1 MAAAGKEFNAEA
13 ARRVLAENFAAW
25 ILELDPRVEE
35 VGTDRVRL
43 VVPASDR
50 LCRQG
55 GIMCGQAL
63 ISAADTAMVLAV
75 SAARGRYGPMT
86 TVDLTVNY
94 MRPVIGS
101 DAVLEARVMRLGK
114 TLAFA
119 TTEIAESKGGRIA
132 AFATGTFAL
141 L

>member
-1 MAAAGKEFNAEA
+1 MTDAAKPFDIEA
-13 ARRVLAENFAAW
+13 ARRVLQENFAAW
-25 ILELDPRVEE
+25 ILELDPRVED
-35 VGTDRVRL
+35 VGADRIRL
-43 VVPASDR
+43 RIPASER
-50 LCRQG
+50 FCRQG

-75 SAARGRYGPMT
+75 SAARGGYGPMT

-94 MRPVIGS
+94 MRPVIGA
-101 DAVLEARVMRLGK
+101 DAVLDAKVMRLGK

-119 TTEIAESKGGRIA
+119 TTEISESKGGKTA

>member
-1 MAAAGKEFNAEA
+1 MADAGKAFDVEA
-13 ARRVLAENFAAW
+13 ARRVLNENFAAW
-25 ILELDPRVEE
+25 ILELAPRIEE
-35 VGTDRVRL
+35 VRPDRVRL
-43 VVPASDR
+43 VVPASER

-75 SAARGRYGPMT
+75 SAARGGYGPMT

-94 MRPVIGS
+94 MRPVIGA
-101 DAVLEARVMRLGK
+101 DAVLEAKIMRLGK
-114 TLAFA
+114 SLAFA
-119 TTEIAESKGGRIA
+119 TTEIAESKGGKTA

>member
-1 MAAAGKEFNAEA
+1 MADAGKAFDVEA
-13 ARRVLAENFAAW
+13 ARRVLNENFAAW
-25 ILELDPRVEE
+25 ILELAPRVEE
-35 VGTDRVRL
+35 VGPDWVRL
-43 VVPASDR
+43 RIPASER

-75 SAARGRYGPMT
+75 SAARGGYGPMT

-94 MRPVIGS
+94 MRPVIGA
-101 DAVLEARVMRLGK
+101 DAVLEAKIMRLGK
-114 TLAFA
+114 SLAFA
-119 TTEIAESKGGRIA
+119 TTEIAESKGGKTA